1 MPGCETLFW
10 DDVVNR
16 NLDKLNLTVHPIE
29 PLFVTE
35 IDSVE
40 ELVKVDGS
48 YATSTSKD
56 AVRLVDVLKNDKELK
71 IQAYLEA
78 HTYVLKAAVG
88 VPEWAFIMLYLNFV
102 WGQII
107 EQILLFCRTI

>member
-1 MPGCETLFW
+1 M
-10 DDVVNR
+10 NR

-71 IQAYLEA
+71 DSGIFRSSYIC
-78 HTYVLKAAVG
+78 LKAAVG
-88 VPEWAFIMLYLNFV
+88 VP
-102 WGQII
+102 
-107 EQILLFCRTI
+107 